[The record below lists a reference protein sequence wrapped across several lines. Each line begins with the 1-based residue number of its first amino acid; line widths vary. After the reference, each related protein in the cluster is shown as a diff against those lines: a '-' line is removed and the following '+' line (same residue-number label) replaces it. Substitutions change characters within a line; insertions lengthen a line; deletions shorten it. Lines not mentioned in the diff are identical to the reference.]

1 MRYETDRTLKST
13 SELQTKV
20 SDNTSLSIAC
30 SRALCLVQEKHNK
43 RVLRMQGAITRQLL
57 FALPRNRLGMMQSP
71 NRIGDADKLFCD
83 FVSSLIYSV
92 CHIVIVC
99 QHSY

>member
-1 MRYETDRTLKST
+1 
-13 SELQTKV
+13 
-20 SDNTSLSIAC
+20 
-30 SRALCLVQEKHNK
+30 
-43 RVLRMQGAITRQLL
+43 MQGAITRQLH
-57 FALPRNRLGMMQSP
+57 FALPRNRLGMMQSL
-71 NRIGDADKLFCD
+71 NRIGDADKIFCD